1 MSMTLET
8 AHCFAADLGGTK
20 LAAAIAD
27 ARGRIVAELT
37 EPTDPRGGA
46 HVAEQIASC
55 ADRLAQAV
63 GIEAAR
69 VRHVMVGVPGAI
81 DPLTGGLSLTPN
93 IAGLQDFDVLGFLR
107 GRFGPDVAIEND
119 VNLAVLGEQALGCAS
134 RCRSAAFLALGTGA
148 GLGLLID
155 GKLFRGAHGSAGEIA
170 DLPIGRD
177 PLSQTGSVPGSFE
190 LEVGSL
196 AILDRYRR
204 QGGTAAVTVRDIF
217 RLLEEGDEVAAAVLD
232 TTARW
237 VALAVATLQ
246 SLLDLE
252 LIVFGGSIGV
262 RPELYERVRRVLPAL
277 FSRPVTI
284 APSQLGD
291 RAGLIGAVWA
301 AAQALR
307 LHQESAQCAV
317 ATADRHAARE
327 GSAECRPGE

>member
-1 MSMTLET
+1 MTLET
-8 AHCFAADLGGTK
+8 AYCFAADLGGTK
-20 LAAAIAD
+20 LAAAMAD
-27 ARGRIVAELT
+27 ARGRIVAEST

-46 HVAEQIASC
+46 HVAEQIAAC
-55 ADRLAQAV
+55 AGKLAQAV

-69 VRHVMVGVPGAI
+69 VRQVMVGVPGAI
-81 DPLTGGLSLTPN
+81 DPLSGRVSLTPN
-93 IAGLQDFDVLGFLR
+93 ITGLQDFDVLGYLR

-119 VNLAVLGEQALGCAS
+119 VNLAMLGEQALGCAS
-134 RCRSAAFLALGTGA
+134 RCRNAAFLALGTGA

-155 GKLFRGAHGSAGEIA
+155 GKLFRGAGGSAGEIA

-177 PLSQTGSVPGSFE
+177 PTAQAPSATGTFE
-190 LEVGSL
+190 LEVGSA
-196 AILDRYRR
+196 AIMDRYRR

-217 RLLEEGDEVAAAVLD
+217 RLLGEGDQVAAAVLD
-232 TTARW
+232 TTAHW

-262 RPELYERVRRVLPAL
+262 RPELYERVRRALPAL
-277 FSRPVTI
+277 FSRPIAI

-291 RAGLIGAVWA
+291 RAGLIGAVYA

-307 LHQESAQCAV
+307 QDRESAQRAAAAV
-317 ATADRHAARE
+317 SRVAACD
-327 GSAECRPGE
+327 GSAECRADE